1 MSFVTTTPV
10 NDATEPAIA
19 NGDFWP
25 EIDPAQIREAQRI
38 DSTITVERLR
48 SALIEAMATVNGELE
63 AWRLLQIA
71 AGHAT
76 LIAVPA
82 AEIDDESIHLH
93 RYRRAVGCL
102 AKAGLIERYRDYDTT
117 ARGDRKADVLADP
130 IDDLRRDA
138 RWAISDILGAGRCTV
153 ELI

>member
-1 MSFVTTTPV
+1 MSFVTTAPTTPEQ
-10 NDATEPAIA
+10 EPPIA

-38 DSTITVERLR
+38 DTTITPERLR
-48 SALIEAMATVNGELE
+48 AALIEAMAAANGELE
-63 AWRLLQIA
+63 AWRLLQVA

-76 LIAVPA
+76 LAAVPGT
-82 AEIDDESIHLH
+82 EIDDESIHVH

-102 AKAGLIERYRDYDTT
+102 AKANLIERYRDYDTT

-138 RWAISDILGAGRCTV
+138 RWAISDILGVGRTTV

>member
-1 MSFVTTTPV
+1 MSFVTTSPV
-10 NDATEPAIA
+10 NDALEPPIG

-25 EIDPAQIREAQRI
+25 EIDPAQIRDALRV
-38 DSTITVERLR
+38 DSTITPERLR
-48 SALIEAMATVNGELE
+48 VALIEAMASVNGELE
-63 AWRLLQIA
+63 AWRQLQIA

-82 AEIDDESIHLH
+82 TEIDDESIHVH

-102 AKAGLIERYRDYDTT
+102 AKAGLIERYRDFDTT
-117 ARGDRKADVLADP
+117 ARGDRKADVLENP

-138 RWAISDILGAGRCTV
+138 RWAISDIQGVGRCTV